1 MKTKK
6 DLRELRYK
14 KQQYTTMTTAE
25 MKNEAFRN

>member
-6 DLRELRYK
+6 DLKQLRYK

-25 MKNEAFRN
+25 MKNKVFRN